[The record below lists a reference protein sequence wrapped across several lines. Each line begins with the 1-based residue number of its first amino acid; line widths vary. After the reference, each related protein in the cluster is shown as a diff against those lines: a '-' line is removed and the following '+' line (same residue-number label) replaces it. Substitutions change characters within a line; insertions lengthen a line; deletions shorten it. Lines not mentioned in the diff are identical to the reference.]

1 MWCNSNISW
10 LIRCARREFIV
21 INCCTLEY
29 IIVFKSNISSLSN
42 NERKVDFKRR
52 TCIQTKNKKKIK
64 ITKQKTKQRQK
75 TNKQSKQKT
84 K

>member
-29 IIVFKSNISSLSN
+29 IIVFKSNISSLKIMNEKWTSN
-42 NERKVDFKRR
+42 EERVFKPK
-52 TCIQTKNKKKIK
+52 TKTKSK
-64 ITKQKTKQRQK
+64 ITKQRTKQRQK